1 MGEAITEEPA
11 EVRVYETGLFKRGA
25 TTLAFTVSAGVV
37 RHLGLADD
45 EEVEIWLQPGAD
57 EFRVKLTGRTRKK

>member
-1 MGEAITEEPA
+1 M
-11 EVRVYETGLFKRGA
+11 YETGLFKRGA

-45 EEVEIWLQPGAD
+45 DEVEIWLQPGAD
-57 EFRVKLTGRTRKK
+57 EFRVKLTGRKRKK